1 MAFVVDPWLLQGIA
15 PVMGIVNAGIG
26 IYKYVRVR
34 SGRPF
39 SIPVW
44 VFIYLQASILYML
57 YSVTFAPWIEH
68 SAASPS
74 FAGGAVLNTTIV
86 YLILVDPAQVSQYV
100 KGGRWWQRLRERQAA
115 KAGTRQPRQG

>member
-15 PVMGIVNAGIG
+15 PSIGIVNAGIA
-26 IYKYVRVR
+26 IYKYVRVLNR
-34 SGRPF
+34 RPF

-68 SAASPS
+68 TAASPS
-74 FAGGAVLNTTIV
+74 SAGGAVLNTIIV

-100 KGGRWWQRLRERQAA
+100 KGGRWWQRLRERQSA
-115 KAGTRQPRQG
+115 KAGSRQP